1 METTKY
7 PVTGDKIASAGSTD
21 QDRLIILLTQLK

>member
-7 PVTGDKIASAGSTD
+7 PVTGDKIASAGNTD
-21 QDRLIILLTQLK
+21 WGRIIMMLTQLT

>member
-7 PVTGDKIASAGSTD
+7 PVTGDKIASAGNTD
-21 QDRLIILLTQLK
+21 WGRIIMITQLT